1 MADSNDVIAYVPTKV
16 ELDEVTLNVIDA
28 GEGSPVLLLHGFPD
42 RASMWR
48 HQIQALVEGG
58 HRVIAP
64 DLRGFG
70 DSDKPGRVEDY
81 TLALILHDIIGLLDH
96 LGIGSVS
103 VAGHDWGAL
112 LGWLLAGTTP
122 ERVNKLAAVSVGH
135 PDAVFGAGFKQK
147 QLSWYVLWFQF
158 PGVAEKQ
165 MPANDWSWYR
175 QWIHGGR
182 HRDDDID
189 LDRQLTDLE
198 QPGALTAALSW
209 YRANLTPEIFALNQ
223 VDFGMSTISCPVLGI
238 WSDGD
243 PALGEQQMSDS
254 GKYLGGTWR
263 YEKITGVDHWIPVHA
278 ATRTNELF
286 VEFFT

>member
-1 MADSNDVIAYVPTKV
+1 MVDGNDITACVATKV

-28 GEGSPVLLLHGFPD
+28 GKGSPVLLLHGFPD

-48 HQIQALVEGG
+48 HQIQALVGAG

-70 DSDKPGRVEDY
+70 DSDKPDRVEDY
-81 TLALILHDIIGLLDH
+81 ALPLVLHDVIGLLDH
-96 LGIGSVS
+96 LGVDSGF

-122 ERVNKLAAVSVGH
+122 ERVNRLAALSVGH
-135 PDAVFGAGFKQK
+135 PSAVFGAEFRQK

-165 MPANDWSWYR
+165 MPANNWSWYR
-175 QWIHGGR
+175 QWIHNGR
-182 HRDDDID
+182 LREDDID

-198 QPGALTAALSW
+198 QPGALIAGLNW
-209 YRANLTPEIFALNQ
+209 YRANLPPEIFALNQ
-223 VDFGMSTISCPVLGI
+223 VDFGMTMITCPVLGI

-243 PALGEQQMSDS
+243 PALGERQMTDS
-254 GKYLGGTWR
+254 EKYLGGTWR
-263 YEKITGVDHWIPVHA
+263 YEKIIGVDHWIPVHA
-278 ATRTNELF
+278 ATRTNELLK
-286 VEFFT
+286 EFFT